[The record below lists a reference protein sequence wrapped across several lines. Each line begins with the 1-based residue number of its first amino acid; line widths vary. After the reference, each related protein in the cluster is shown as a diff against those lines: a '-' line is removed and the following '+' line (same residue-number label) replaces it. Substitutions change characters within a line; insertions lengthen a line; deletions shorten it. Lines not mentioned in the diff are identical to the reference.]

1 MVSGLIVPLLRHGP
15 DVNKAITSKAC
26 LGICLAAGALA
37 FIGCTFFPQPKAGRP
52 DSAQSRPI
60 HHQYQKDQ
68 RIFNLS
74 KGEFDAQIIHSG
86 KGRGDLFAND
96 RSQIGYSLLCA
107 DLNGDGIEDIVV
119 GAPPP
124 VGLLRHAHHS
134 GLVYVLLGKRKIPR
148 IWDLARA
155 DWILYMPKSQMST
168 RFGHSLAAGDLNG
181 DGIQDLMIG
190 APYANTVRKKQFR
203 AGEVYVVFGRKQFSG
218 TQNILRSAD
227 LIVSGHE
234 VSQEAGFALSSG
246 DINGDGLD
254 DLLIGAPGAN
264 RNGKVM
270 AGHTYVIFGRKNFP
284 RKLSLS
290 TGWDVRLVG
299 VDGPNSYF
307 VNFDHPP
314 DRSGSALAVGDIN
327 HDGLKDIII
336 GAPFANGPDNDR
348 TGAGEVYVVFGRK
361 RFPRNIE
368 LEAEADLTFW
378 GALKHGHAGFS
389 LGIGDVN
396 GDQVD
401 DLVMGT
407 ADSREPDE
415 KKPKVAAFMVYG
427 RKGLPHHVDLRN
439 EADRILTDSEAVVE
453 APQNPIENVNRGYPV
468 AAVDFNQDG
477 LADVLLGAP
486 SSIQKIN
493 KTAYLVWGKK
503 RAPRWKNL
511 NRDFDG
517 IIFQQSSVTR
527 GKPAV
532 AAGDVNGDGW
542 TDLLIR
548 AGDPKGDFGKDS
560 IFIILGK
567 NLSPPLN

>member
-1 MVSGLIVPLLRHGP
+1 MIPTISKRPVLSGLGVLS
-15 DVNKAITSKAC
+15 AF
-26 LGICLAAGALA
+26 AAMAM
-37 FIGCTFFPQPKAGRP
+37 GCTFSSQPKAGLQ
-52 DSAQSRPI
+52 DSAPSRPI
-60 HHQYQKDQ
+60 QHQYQKDQ

-86 KGRGDLFAND
+86 KGREGVSAPGN
-96 RSQIGYSLLCA
+96 SQMGYSLLCA
-107 DLNGDGIEDIVV
+107 DLNGDGIEDIIV

-124 VGLLRHAHHS
+124 VGLLKQARNS
-134 GLVYVLLGKRKIPR
+134 GLVYVLLGKRKMPA

-155 DWILYMPKSQMST
+155 DLILYMPKSQIST
-168 RFGHSLAAGDLNG
+168 RFGHSLAAGDFNG
-181 DGIQDLMIG
+181 DGIKDLMIG
-190 APYANTVRKKQFR
+190 APHSNTVRKKQFR
-203 AGEVYVVFGRKQFSG
+203 AGEVYVVFGSPQFSG
-218 TQNILRSAD
+218 TQNILRAAN
-227 LIVSGHE
+227 LIVSGYE
-234 VSQEAGFALSSG
+234 ASQEAGFALSSG

-254 DLLIGAPGAN
+254 DLLIGAPGAD

-270 AGHTYVIFGRKNFP
+270 AGHTYVIFGRKNFS

-290 TGWDVRLVG
+290 TAWDVRLVG
-299 VDGPNSYF
+299 IDGPHSYF
-307 VNFDHPP
+307 VNFDRPP

-327 HDGLKDIII
+327 HDGLDDIVI

-361 RFPRNIE
+361 RLPRNIE

-378 GALKHGHAGFS
+378 GALKQGHAGFS

-401 DLVMGT
+401 DLVIGT
-407 ADSREPDE
+407 ADSREPDG

-427 RKGLPHHVDLRN
+427 RKGLPHHVDLRH
-439 EADRILTDSEAVVE
+439 EADRILTDAEAVVE
-453 APQNPIENVNRGYPV
+453 APQNPLDNVNRGYTVSV
-468 AAVDFNQDG
+468 ADFNRDG

-486 SSIQKIN
+486 SSMQKIN
-493 KTAYLVWGKK
+493 TTAYLVWGKK
-503 RAPRWKNL
+503 RTPRWKNL
-511 NRDFDG
+511 NRNFDG
-517 IIFQQSSVTR
+517 IIFQQSSVTP

-532 AAGDVNGDGW
+532 VTGDVNGDGL

-548 AGDPKGDFGKDS
+548 AGDPKKDSGKDS

-567 NLSPPLN
+567 N

>member
-1 MVSGLIVPLLRHGP
+1 MNRTNIRKAFLTVFLVVITFGGMGCVLSSTENPGSGHLPKSYAEKQQN
-15 DVNKAITSKAC
+15 NKN
-26 LGICLAAGALA
+26 G
-37 FIGCTFFPQPKAGRP
+37 
-52 DSAQSRPI
+52 
-60 HHQYQKDQ
+60 

-86 KGRGDLFAND
+86 KGRKGVISPDN
-96 RSQIGYSLLCA
+96 SQMGYSLLCA
-107 DLNGDGIEDIVV
+107 DLNGDGIEDIIV

-124 VGLLRHAHHS
+124 IGLLKQARNS
-134 GLVYVLLGKRKIPR
+134 GVVYVLLGKREMPR

-155 DWILYMPKSQMST
+155 DLILYMPKSQMST

-181 DGIQDLMIG
+181 DGIEDLMIG
-190 APYANTVRKKQFR
+190 APHSNTVRKKQFR
-203 AGEVYVVFGRKQFSG
+203 AGEVYVVFGSKQFSG
-218 TQNILRSAD
+218 IQNILQSAN
-227 LIVSGHE
+227 LIISGHE

-254 DLLIGAPGAN
+254 DLLVGAPGAN

-270 AGHTYVIFGRKNFP
+270 VGHTYVIFGRKKFS

-290 TGWDVRLVG
+290 TGWDVRLAG
-299 VDGPNSYF
+299 IDGPNSYF
-307 VNFDHPP
+307 VNFDNPP
-314 DRSGSALAVGDIN
+314 DRSGSALAIGDIN
-327 HDGLKDIII
+327 HDGFDDIVI

-368 LEAEADLTFW
+368 LEVEADLTFW
-378 GALKHGHAGFS
+378 GALKQGHAGFS

-401 DLVMGT
+401 DLVIGT

-427 RKGLPHHVDLRN
+427 RNRLPHHVDLRN
-439 EADRILTDSEAVVE
+439 EADRILTDAEAVVE
-453 APQNPIENVNRGYPV
+453 APQNPIENLNQGYSV

-477 LADVLLGAP
+477 FSDVLLGVP

-511 NRDFDG
+511 NRNFDG
-517 IIFQQSSVTR
+517 IIFQQSSVTS

-532 AAGDVNGDGW
+532 VTGDVNGDGW

-548 AGDPKGDFGKDS
+548 AGDPKRDSGKES